1 VSEYK
6 TEEEQAE
13 ALKKWWSENGKSIVT
28 GVVIGITAIFGW
40 RAYDNHA
47 AQQAEQA
54 STLYEQMLIASR
66 ANDTENVS
74 VYANRVIADYKSS
87 SYAVFATLVLA
98 KLAAESNDLDLAETH
113 LRWVLNNNSEVE
125 LNHVARLRLA
135 RVLTA
140 GNKLDIAANTLDVS
154 DTGEFFARYEELR
167 GDIFVKQDKTDEARQ
182 AYQKA
187 LANTASAEAKQSIL
201 QMKLDDLGRI

>member
-1 VSEYK
+1 VSEYR

-13 ALKKWWSENGKSIVT
+13 ALKKWWRENGKSIVT

-74 VYANRVIADYKSS
+74 IYANRVIEGYESS
-87 SYAVFATLVLA
+87 SYAVFATLILA
-98 KLAAESNDLDLAETH
+98 KLAAESNDLDLAEAH
-113 LRWVLNNNSEVE
+113 LRWVLDNNSEAE

-135 RVLTA
+135 RILIA
-140 GNKLDIAANTLDVS
+140 GNKLDVAANTLNIS

-187 LANTASAEAKQSIL
+187 LANTATAEAKQSIL